1 MTRGSAP
8 AIGAEALLFS
18 ELLQKG
24 LFDVPWHQRR
34 YDWEEEDV
42 IALLLDIEEAVREK
56 RRCYFVGAVIV
67 VQVSEG
73 KWQIN
78 DGQQRMV
85 TVSLVCA
92 ALCRR
97 FAEETGDAQR
107 EGLALRLLFDL
118 GRSQVAKLESAE
130 HYRPRIAVSED
141 DNVRY
146 KQMIRGNS
154 IGADGKLTAA
164 WRVIDGFLGA
174 ANEGRRWE
182 RYFDYLLEHLE
193 VACLSVPRDIDPNA
207 VFETI
212 NCRGK
217 PLDDL
222 DLIRNF
228 IYSHFN
234 ADDETERRKTVHRSL
249 ERVLQ
254 VFPVTKTRNKAEE
267 YTRCRLQ
274 CRFGF
279 LSKDHL
285 YRDVRKRMREE
296 AAVPRFRDR
305 QSDYVFDLATEV
317 TRERDVELYRRL
329 TTPTASPEFVR
340 EFEARSGTT
349 GSPRKLSVYLRELK
363 EYSVTHTLVFAL
375 MAKYVEESDGRRQ
388 RRVARLVSK
397 NLGRLATVVL
407 RTAFVSKFE
416 PSRFERGFADFAE
429 EIYSSKGVADGEFA
443 HFLRECD
450 RSEQNVLD
458 DGQFETIMGSAQMRG
473 SQKIKALLLG
483 INRAGRPDAD
493 ALNDANCSVEHVL
506 PRGLEH
512 WPTWTEFACVDPSEW
527 VHRVGNLTLMAR
539 TDNRPGGRF
548 NGSFEGKAEV
558 FLESSVGITRAIGS
572 GEPWSPKEI
581 ERRQREMAKQAVRVW
596 SFV

>member
-1 MTRGSAP
+1 MIRGAAP

-18 ELLQKG
+18 DLLQKG
-24 LFDVPWHQRR
+24 LFEVPWHQRR

-42 IALLLDIEEAVREK
+42 NALLLDVDEAVREK

-67 VQVSEG
+67 VEIADR
-73 KWQIN
+73 KWEIN

-85 TVSLVCA
+85 TVSLICA

-97 FAEETGDAQR
+97 FAEDIGDSQR

-118 GRSQVAKLESAE
+118 DRNQIAELENAE
-130 HYRPRIAVSED
+130 HYRPRIEASED

-146 KQMIRGNS
+146 KQMIRGNT
-154 IGADGKLTAA
+154 IGANGKLTAA
-164 WRVIDGFLGA
+164 WRLIDEFLGT
-174 ANEGRRWE
+174 ANEGHWWE

-193 VACLSVPRDIDPNA
+193 VACLNVPRDIDPNA

-234 ADDETERRKTVHRSL
+234 AGDEVERRKTVHRSL
-249 ERVLQ
+249 ERVRQ

-267 YTRCRLQ
+267 YARCRLQ

-285 YRDVRKRMREE
+285 YRDVRKMVREE
-296 AAVPRFRDR
+296 IAAPKFANRS
-305 QSDYVFDLATEV
+305 SDYVFDLATEIA
-317 TRERDVELYRRL
+317 RETDVELFRRL
-329 TTPTASPEFVR
+329 TTPTASPEFLH
-340 EFEARSGTT
+340 EFEVRSRTA
-349 GSPRKLSVYLRELK
+349 GSPRKLSVFLRELK

-375 MAKYVEESDGRRQ
+375 MAKYVDEPDGRRQ
-388 RRVARLVSK
+388 RGVANLVSK

-416 PSRFERGFADFAE
+416 PSRFERHFADFAK
-429 EIYSSKGVADGEFA
+429 EISISKGVPDVEFA
-443 HFLRECD
+443 QFLRECD
-450 RSEQNVLD
+450 RAEQNVLD
-458 DGQFETIMGSAQMRG
+458 DEQFETLIASTHMRG
-473 SQKIKALLLG
+473 SQKIKTLLLG
-483 INRAGRPDAD
+483 VNRDGHPDAD
-493 ALNDANCSVEHVL
+493 VLNDANCSVEHVL
-506 PRGLEH
+506 PKGEEH
-512 WPTWTEFACVDPSEW
+512 WSGWKGFASVDPGEW
-527 VHRVGNLTLMAR
+527 VHRLGNLTLMAR
-539 TDNRPGGRF
+539 TDNRPGGKF
-548 NGSFEGKAEV
+548 NGNFENKAGV
-558 FLESSVGITRAIGS
+558 FAESSVAVTRAIGGCES
-572 GEPWSPKEI
+572 WSPEEI
-581 ERRQREMAKQAVRVW
+581 EMRQRKMAKQVVRVW